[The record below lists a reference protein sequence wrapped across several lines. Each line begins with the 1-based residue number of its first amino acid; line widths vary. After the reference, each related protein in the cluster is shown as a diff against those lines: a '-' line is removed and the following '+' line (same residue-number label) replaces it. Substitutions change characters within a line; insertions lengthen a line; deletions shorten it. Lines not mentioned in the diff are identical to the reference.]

1 VSQEKNEFEAH
12 EIGRSHPVARW
23 GGYTLMFLVLYILS
37 SGPVLG
43 AAFWLREATHND
55 IFYVAIWIY
64 FPVLYVGQHTPF
76 VHYIEWWVVDVFRTV
91 GPG

>member
-1 VSQEKNEFEAH
+1 MTEPQSKSRH
-12 EIGRSHPVARW
+12 GGSHPVVRW
-23 GGYTLMFLVLYILS
+23 GGYLLMFLVLYVLS

-55 IFYVAIWIY
+55 AFYAVMW
-64 FPVLYVGQHTPF
+64 LYYPLLAFGRFEPLM
-76 VHYIEWWVVDVFRTV
+76 HYIEWWVVDVFHTV